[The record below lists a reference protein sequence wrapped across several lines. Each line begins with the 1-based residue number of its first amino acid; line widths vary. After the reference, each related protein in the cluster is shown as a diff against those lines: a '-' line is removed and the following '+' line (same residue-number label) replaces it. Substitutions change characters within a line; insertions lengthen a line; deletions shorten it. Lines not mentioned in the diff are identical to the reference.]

1 MANNGFIKRLQNFF
15 GWEGVAGSDRN
26 VTVEPVKVRQRKD
39 QSDQGNRFT
48 KTNFPSEIKRYWDWY
63 LSETSDTVNFR
74 KKRTDRYTDLDYMVY
89 NEPIMSMAVGLYA
102 DEASQIDDQMQIIK
116 VNAKNPAVA
125 KEIRELFDR
134 LGINQAYIRETA
146 WNLVLYGDSFDII
159 SSTPDKGVTQL
170 TSVDVYD
177 VKDRLEF
184 KSSEIEK
191 RYKNINHFYDYFD
204 RQFSVK
210 QYVQNFM
217 AKNPED
223 PSAAYI
229 PYLFGFVLGE
239 DTYLA
244 PWQVLHYRLN
254 SNRSEFFPFGRPLFI
269 NLVGPFRQ
277 LRTAMNFMGLARP
290 MSFPKSVFAVDTSE
304 EMTASEKWEAVNEA
318 RQEYSN
324 LGKNNKAKEQ
334 FALGEEV
341 WVPKDLIDFE
351 SIKTDVNLDEIADIE
366 LLRDNLIM
374 GTSIPKG
381 YLIVD
386 QGGWGTSNQALLQQ
400 SKPFARACFRIQ
412 SEILER
418 LGFLVKLHFMMTGKF
433 DKEFTEFE
441 LTMNF
446 PVVEEAEDRQRSKKD
461 SLDFANDIIN
471 ALKDAIGYDQN
482 EVPVKLVKQV
492 FSKYSFMNAD
502 EVDAY
507 IKLLQQAQDMDGE
520 NPEDEERFNENF
532 MKKYASRINE
542 QVLDSVYFEVCEK
555 HNMTDF
561 NKNGR
566 HVHLLRNS
574 CELKENSDVFT
585 LYHKAKDPAPNP
597 ESK

>member
-1 MANNGFIKRLQNFF
+1 MANNGFIKRLQNLFN
-15 GWEGVAGSDRN
+15 WQGVATKDGN
-26 VTVEPVKVRQRKD
+26 ITVEPIKIKKSGEAD
-39 QSDQGNRFT
+39 ARFK
-48 KTNFPSEIKRYWDWY
+48 KTNFPSEIQRYWNWY
-63 LSETSDTVNFR
+63 LNETADTIAFR
-74 KKRTDRYTDLDYMVY
+74 KNRFDRYKDLDYMVY

-102 DEASQIDDQMQIIK
+102 DEVSQVDDQMQIIK
-116 VNAKNPAVA
+116 ANSQNPAVV
-125 KEIRELFDR
+125 KEINKLIKR
-134 LGINQAYIRETA
+134 LNINQAYIRETA
-146 WNLVLYGDSFDII
+146 WNLCEYGDSFDII
-159 SSTPDKGVTQL
+159 SSNQVEGITQL
-170 TSVDVYD
+170 TPVDVYD

-191 RYKNINHFYDYFD
+191 RYKNLNNFYDYFD
-204 RQFSVK
+204 RSFSTKQFI
-210 QYVQNFM
+210 QNYM
-217 AKNPED
+217 AVDEND

-229 PYLFGFVLGE
+229 PYLFGFVLG
-239 DTYLA
+239 DNNYLA
-244 PWQVLHYRLN
+244 PWQILHYRLN

-290 MSFPKSVFAVDTSE
+290 MSFPKSVFKVDASE

-341 WVPKDLIDFE
+341 WLPKDLIDFE

-386 QGGWGTSNQALLQQ
+386 QGGWGVSNQSLLQQ

-412 SEILER
+412 SEILDR
-418 LGFLVKLHFMMTGKF
+418 LSFLIKLHFMMTKQFEG
-433 DKEFTEFE
+433 EYTEFE

-446 PVVEEAEDRQRSKKD
+446 PVVEEASDRLSNKKD

-482 EVPVKLVKQV
+482 EVPVKLVRQV
-492 FSKYSFMNAD
+492 FSKYSFLNAAEID
-502 EVDAY
+502 DYIKMLQKAQADAGMDVDA
-507 IKLLQQAQDMDGE
+507 
-520 NPEDEERFNENF
+520 EERLNENF
-532 MKKYASRINE
+532 KNKYENRINE
-542 QVLDSVYFEVCEK
+542 QVMDSVFFSVCEDRGI
-555 HNMTDF
+555 TDF
-561 NKNGR
+561 NKAGS
-566 HVHLLRNS
+566 HVHLSHKS
-574 CELKENSDVFT
+574 CELKENSDAFK
-585 LYHKAKDPAPNP
+585 LFHALEKAKNPN
-597 ESK
+597 EKK